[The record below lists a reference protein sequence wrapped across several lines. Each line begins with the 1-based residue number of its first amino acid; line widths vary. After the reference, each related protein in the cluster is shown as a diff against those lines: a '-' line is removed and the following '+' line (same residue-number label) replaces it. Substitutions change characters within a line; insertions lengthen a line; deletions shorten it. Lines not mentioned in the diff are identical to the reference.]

1 MLVLI
6 LVRMSFM
13 RVMMVMLAAAAAV
26 IMNMRAFM
34 NHCML
39 YIEMSKQL

>member
-1 MLVLI
+1 MI
-6 LVRMSFM
+6 VRMFVM

-26 IMNMRAFM
+26 VMNMRAFM

-39 YIEMSKQL
+39 YIEMIKQL